1 MNELKGFEA
10 YNLDPAILQYLKLS
24 GIDTPTPVQQQA
36 IPVMMKGQDVMAEAE
51 TGTGKTLAFLLP
63 IVQKAK
69 PDQARVQALI
79 VAPTRELALQ
89 ITDEAR
95 KLAATRGIS
104 VLAVYGGQDVMK
116 QIHKLSGRSPQL
128 IVATPGR
135 LNDHIRR
142 GTIDL
147 SRIDTL
153 VLDEADQM
161 LHMGFLP
168 EVEEI
173 MEQLPYK
180 RQTLMLSATMADS
193 VRRLGNRYLKDPVNV
208 RIESRKVMVD
218 HIKQMIIETTDRAK
232 QDDLFQQLEEQNPFQ
247 AVIFCRTKRRA
258 AALNEALLEAGYNSD
273 ELHGDLSQLKREQV
287 MKRFRDTKLQLLV
300 ATDVAARG
308 LDVEGVTH
316 VFNYDIPQD
325 AESYVHRIGRTGRA
339 GAKGVAITFVAAKD
353 RPYLLQI
360 QKVPGFRIDNAPGAG
375 KSKGGKSD
383 RYQESSSSGKRPARR
398 GAGRNESGAE
408 RKFTSRTEDA
418 GRKRSGRGAG
428 TARRAERTG
437 SRTESAG
444 REERFGRGAAP
455 ARDEKRNSSRGEA
468 SRGEQR
474 NSRGGQAD
482 SGFGNRGRGGKP
494 ANADNRTSGR
504 SSDSSSRRGGGRTSG
519 GAGASRQGQGGKQR
533 SGGAGA
539 GRSGGRGRR

>member
-1 MNELKGFEA
+1 MNDLKGFEA
-10 YNLDPAILQYLKLS
+10 YNLDPAILQYLKQN

-116 QIHKLSGRSPQL
+116 QIHKLSGRTPQL
-128 IVATPGR
+128 IIATPGR

-142 GTIDL
+142 GTINL
-147 SRIDTL
+147 SQIDTL

-193 VRRLGNRYLKDPVNV
+193 VRRLGNRYLKDPANV

-232 QDDLFQQLEEQNPFQ
+232 QDDLFQQLDEQNPFQ

-258 AALNEALLEAGYNSD
+258 SALNEALLEAGYNSD

-287 MKRFRDTKLQLLV
+287 MKRFRDTKLQFLI

-339 GAKGVAITFVAAKD
+339 GAKGVAITFVTAKD

-360 QKVPGFRIDNAPGAG
+360 QRVPGFRIDNALGAG

-383 RYQESSSSGKRPARR
+383 RYKESASSGKRTARR

-408 RKFTSRTEDA
+408 RKFSSRGEDA
-418 GRKRSGRGAG
+418 GRKRSGRGTGAAG
-428 TARRAERTG
+428 HAERSG
-437 SRTESAG
+437 SRTESAS
-444 REERFGRGAAP
+444 REERFGRGGAS
-455 ARDEKRNSSRGEA
+455 ARGEKRTSSRGEA
-468 SRGEQR
+468 SRGEKR
-474 NSRGGQAD
+474 NIRGGQAD
-482 SGFGNRGRGGKP
+482 SGFGNRGRSGKP
-494 ANADNRTSGR
+494 AQADNRASGR
-504 SSDSSSRRGGGRTSG
+504 SNDSGRRGGGRASG
-519 GAGASRQGQGGKQR
+519 GAGASHQGQGGKQR
-533 SGGAGA
+533 SGGAG
-539 GRSGGRGRR
+539 RSGGRGRR